1 MINIVPKI
9 HMLDIGHVK
18 VYFFDLPKMSDM
30 PLCQVRLVF
39 VKIGDRT
46 QYRRPLYECPKGGVT
61 SPIFGTFQSNTESA
75 AAQRINRHAHG
86 SAKRLRQKFR
96 NNDDHRGLTHT
107 LPRGRVFNFPA
118 KGE

>member
-1 MINIVPKI
+1 M

-18 VYFFDLPKMSDM
+18 VNFFDLPKMSDM

-46 QYRRPLYECPKGGVT
+46 QYKRPLYECPKGGVT

-86 SAKRLRQKFR
+86 ITAPKDSGKSFETMMIIVVSRIRYPGEGCLIFR
-96 NNDDHRGLTHT
+96 PKENKIC
-107 LPRGRVFNFPA
+107 P
-118 KGE
+118 